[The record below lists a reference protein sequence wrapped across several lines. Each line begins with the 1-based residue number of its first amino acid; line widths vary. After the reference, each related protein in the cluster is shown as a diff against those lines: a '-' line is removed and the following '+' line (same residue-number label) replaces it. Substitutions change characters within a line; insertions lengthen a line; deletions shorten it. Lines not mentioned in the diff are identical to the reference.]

1 MVFRQTSRADAVSQP
16 ELSEYFHAARTLRA
30 ALRMPARRRLGIE
43 QHARHAKPVEERRE
57 CETDWSAADN
67 ADRCM
72 SLFGLCVPH
81 DDTPAIISDSIVAK
95 VNLVGAR

>member
-16 ELSEYFHAARTLRA
+16 ELPEYFHAARILRT

-43 QHARHAKPVEERRE
+43 QHARHAQPAEERRE

-67 ADRCM
+67 ADRCR
-72 SLFGLCVPH
+72 SLFGLYIPH
-81 DDTPAIISDSIVAK
+81 DDTPAFIFIIIQIQLWRKSI
-95 VNLVGAR
+95 